1 MTVDREAAARM
12 VRLSG
17 QRGVPVITIDDEVIV
32 GFDRR
37 RLEELLANK
46 APRAPQLGI
55 AVADAAP
62 RLHMPGAYVG
72 RVRPGSPAQQAGLR
86 PGDVIVEFNGHAVHN
101 AVDVESMS
109 SRLRK
114 RDRVAL
120 AYMRGGQR
128 THVEL
133 VV

>member
-1 MTVDREAAARM
+1 MTVDGEAAARM

-17 QRGVPVITIDDEVIV
+17 QRGVPVITIDDEVVI

-37 RLEELLANK
+37 RLEELLASK

-72 RVRPGSPAQQAGLR
+72 RVRPASPAEQAGLR
-86 PGDVIVEFNGHAVHN
+86 FGDVIVEFNGHAVRN
-101 AVDVESMS
+101 AVDLESMS
-109 SRLRK
+109 SSLRR

-120 AYMRGGQR
+120 AYVRGGER
-128 THVEL
+128 THIEL